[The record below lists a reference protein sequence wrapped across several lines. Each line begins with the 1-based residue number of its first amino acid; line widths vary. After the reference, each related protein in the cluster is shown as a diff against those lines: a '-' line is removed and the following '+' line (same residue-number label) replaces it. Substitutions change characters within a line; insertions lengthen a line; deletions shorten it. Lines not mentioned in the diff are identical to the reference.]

1 MSNVYRALRQAEL
14 ESDATTT
21 TTQVTEALH
30 EELFDM
36 VSAETSWLDEAAL
49 LRPIPPPESRLV
61 TIAEHNSLA
70 AEKFRVLKTRLR
82 HLQQKHELKT
92 ILITS
97 ASPGEGKT
105 MVASNLAV
113 TLSRHT
119 SQRVLLLEGD
129 LRHPALARQ
138 FGLRDL
144 RGITEWFATDD
155 PLSRFVY
162 RVEGLRLWSLLAGQP
177 AVESLTILQSTK
189 FTEGVSQL
197 APAFYW
203 GSSSMLLRCTSR
215 RCARF
220 ERTRRT
226 PGSGSPPGKS
236 AQIALAKGLGGLD
249 GAKVLGVVFNDAQ
262 AIEPGYYDQYYS
274 PQVRTGKT
282 EERSGVAQ

>member
-197 APAFYW
+197 APAFDW
-203 GSSSMLLRCTSR
+203 VIID
-215 RCARF
+215 A
-220 ERTRRT
+220 
-226 PGSGSPPGKS
+226 PPLVPLADVHVLSALAEGLVLVVRQGK
-236 AQIALAKGLGGLD
+236 APKKALAKGLGGLD